1 MLSPEKSLPEG
12 LLNKPVT
19 TMEDLLSQT
28 NNLTVLDEDGWEINE
43 DGDAEVGKMITNSIH
58 LRKAQEQGSIKQSD
72 MLIPSEKSVA
82 HNTQESGTE
91 DMEVIVEMGPSMIDK
106 TVGQKP
112 DLFKG
117 NPQLSGGIN
126 LINHKRNGD
135 WREDLMGNLPSN
147 LEILN
152 SIDTQVS
159 TTIQK
164 TNTLE
169 TVQLF
174 EVPVTYESKLNISG
188 LDEGKSKRRKITPKR
203 LKNSGSSNT
212 GLVSSVAGKKEDGRD
227 WKTEEIAGWF
237 HEDDIP
243 CVLGITP
250 SINREDGIGWS
261 LTTNGQYTVASGY
274 KLRFKDPNIA
284 ECSDNSAIKAWWKV
298 VWGSRLTPKM
308 KIFIWHID
316 DSIWIPWAMEML
328 EMHLAAA
335 PKDSHQKPTQDK
347 VCWSPPPLGSF
358 MINTDASLIEGK
370 PGCGLGVI
378 IRDHLGELVTAATD
392 YIPGYLSVLMAE
404 TLAIRLALKL
414 AASRSLQNIFIA
426 SDNQSVITA
435 LKGQT
440 RFNTDWGKIL
450 EDCII
455 AAKNFNTLSFNFTP
469 RKCNNVAH
477 CFANWSRVAH
487 ISDVW
492 TSFLPDC
499 AAATLIADMPQGV
512 GL

>member
-1 MLSPEKSLPEG
+1 MNRSFIKTILSRVWGLSEKVWGVEIKHTSKNAIFLVFSFKSSQDLNRILIKNPWFLNNGTLILERMKEIPLNWDSCLSRIQLSGRILSLPP
-12 LLNKPVT
+12 KSIT
-19 TMEDLLSQT
+19 QR
-28 NNLTVLDEDGWEINE
+28 NLERLAGMVGEII
-43 DGDAEVGKMITNSIH
+43 EVQKADVAKISSKGITNSIH

-72 MLIPSEKSVA
+72 VLIPSEKSVA

-112 DLFKG
+112 DLLKG

-188 LDEGKSKRRKITPKR
+188 MDEGKSKRRKITPKR
-203 LKNSGSSNT
+203 LKNSGSLNT
-212 GLVSSVAGKKEDGRD
+212 GLYLDSLGHGNVRNA
-227 WKTEEIAGWF
+227 
-237 HEDDIP
+237 P
-243 CVLGITP
+243 C
-250 SINREDGIGWS
+250 
-261 LTTNGQYTVASGY
+261 
-274 KLRFKDPNIA
+274 
-284 ECSDNSAIKAWWKV
+284 CC
-298 VWGSRLTPKM
+298 
-308 KIFIWHID
+308 
-316 DSIWIPWAMEML
+316 
-328 EMHLAAA
+328 

-392 YIPGYLSVLMAE
+392 YIPGCLSVLMAE
-404 TLAIRLALKL
+404 TLAIRLAMKL

-455 AAKNFNTLSFNFTP
+455 ASKNFNTLSFNFTP

-477 CFANWSRVAH
+477 CLANWSRVAH
-487 ISDVW
+487 
-492 TSFLPDC
+492 L
-499 AAATLIADMPQGV
+499 L
-512 GL
+512 L

>member
-1 MLSPEKSLPEG
+1 MCAIGRLCSNRTMNRSFIKTILSRVWGLSEKVWGVEIKHTSKNAIFLVFSFKSSQDLNRILIKNPWFLNNGTLILERMKEIPLNWDSCLSRIQLSGRILSLPP
-12 LLNKPVT
+12 KSIT
-19 TMEDLLSQT
+19 QR
-28 NNLTVLDEDGWEINE
+28 NLERLAGFGTWLKVDEKKDIADIFGKGKLGTGSNATVGRHNYLDNR
-43 DGDAEVGKMITNSIH
+43 ITNSIH

-72 MLIPSEKSVA
+72 VLIPSEKSVA

-112 DLFKG
+112 DLLKG

-188 LDEGKSKRRKITPKR
+188 MDEGKSKRRKITPKR
-203 LKNSGSSNT
+203 LKNSGSLNT
-212 GLVSSVAGKKEDGRD
+212 GLYLDSLGHGNVRNA
-227 WKTEEIAGWF
+227 
-237 HEDDIP
+237 P
-243 CVLGITP
+243 C
-250 SINREDGIGWS
+250 
-261 LTTNGQYTVASGY
+261 
-274 KLRFKDPNIA
+274 
-284 ECSDNSAIKAWWKV
+284 CC
-298 VWGSRLTPKM
+298 
-308 KIFIWHID
+308 
-316 DSIWIPWAMEML
+316 
-328 EMHLAAA
+328 

-392 YIPGYLSVLMAE
+392 YIPGCLSVLMAE
-404 TLAIRLALKL
+404 TLAIRLAMKL

-455 AAKNFNTLSFNFTP
+455 ASKNFNTLSFNFTP

-477 CFANWSRVAH
+477 CLANWSRVAH
-487 ISDVW
+487 VSDVW
-492 TSFLPDC
+492 TSFLPD
-499 AAATLIADMPQGV
+499 LE
-512 GL
+512 